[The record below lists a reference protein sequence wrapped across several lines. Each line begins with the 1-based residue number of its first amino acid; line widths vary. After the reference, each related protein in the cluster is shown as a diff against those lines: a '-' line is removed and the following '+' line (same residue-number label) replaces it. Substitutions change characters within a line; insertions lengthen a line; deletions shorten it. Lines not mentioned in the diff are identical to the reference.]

1 MCVCILRQDHVQ
13 AHTYIH
19 TYIHSTYECMYVCMH
34 TSLLLNVCC
43 MEVLTV
49 CVYVYCDQNHVCMYV
64 HMYVCM
70 YIYVAA
76 DDLASG
82 LKAEEVILKRYHEQ
96 LSVHLKEMYGV
107 EAAEDFPPWLLLQ
120 QFELAMLDLVRFFA
134 GKLNHSC
141 T

>member
-1 MCVCILRQDHVQ
+1 
-13 AHTYIH
+13 
-19 TYIHSTYECMYVCMH
+19 MYVCM
-34 TSLLLNVCC
+34 
-43 MEVLTV
+43 
-49 CVYVYCDQNHVCMYV
+49 
-64 HMYVCM
+64 
-70 YIYVAA
+70 YVAA

-82 LKAEEVILKRYHEQ
+82 LKAEEVILKRYHDQ

-107 EAAEDFPPWLLLQ
+107 QAAEDFPPWLLLQ

>member
-1 MCVCILRQDHVQ
+1 MLVCVYVYCDQDHVQ

-19 TYIHSTYECMYVCMH
+19 MNVCMHVCMH

-49 CVYVYCDQNHVCMYV
+49 CVYVFCDQNHVCTYV

-70 YIYVAA
+70 YVAV

-107 EAAEDFPPWLLLQ
+107 EAAEGFPPWLLLQ

-134 GKLNHSC
+134 GKLNHFCS
-141 T
+141 